1 MEPLDCWHCWG
12 FELRSNHSCDQAL
25 GSDYDL
31 GAISGRRGEHRPG
44 VSRAFQL
51 SEPEKLLGLSFL
63 GDKMGI
69 MTSALQ
75 SPCELVH
82 VAEHGGSSHVFSFP
96 NTDVGVRKTQP

>member
-75 SPCELVH
+75 SLV
-82 VAEHGGSSHVFSFP
+82 S
-96 NTDVGVRKTQP
+96 